1 MKKLILFL
9 GFLFMFVL
17 TEAQE
22 LFTYTEPASNMA
34 ARTFGLRMTST
45 FMPERPSAV
54 VNTHFTP
61 EIMIGFSK
69 RWMCHIDAFI
79 SNRAGEWESEGGSVY
94 VKRRFY
100 SVDNVHTHFR
110 LAAIGRFSFNSSNI
124 HQEAVD
130 LNGHNS
136 GFEFGLIATQLLHK
150 VALSASTSYING
162 TENVGEKFYTKE
174 KMLNR
179 RAIGF
184 TLSAGKLF
192 LPKSY
197 VSYNQ
202 LNLNGMVEILGQT
215 NVQSGRTFID
225 IAPVIQCIIKSRMRL
240 DLGYRMPISNQL
252 TRTAPGGGLIRFEY
266 NFFNAF

>member
-34 ARTFGLRMTST
+34 ARTFALRMTST

-54 VNTHFTP
+54 VNTHFNP
-61 EIMIGFSK
+61 EIMVGISK
-69 RWMCHIDAFI
+69 RWMFHLDAFV
-79 SNRAGEWESEGGSVY
+79 SNRAGEWDAEGGSIY
-94 VKRRFY
+94 IKRRFY
-100 SVDNVHTHFR
+100 SVDNVHSHFR
-110 LAAIGRFSFNSSNI
+110 MAAIGRFSFNNSDI

-136 GFEFGLIATQLLHK
+136 GLEFGLIATQLLHK
-150 VALSASTSYING
+150 VALSGSVSYIQG
-162 TENVGEKFYTKE
+162 TENVGEKFYTNNVK
-174 KMLNR
+174 LNR
-179 RAIGF
+179 RALGF
-184 TLSAGKLF
+184 TFSTGKLF

-197 VSYNQ
+197 RDYNQ
-202 LNLNGMVEILGQT
+202 LNVNGMVEWIGQT
-215 NVQSGRTFID
+215 NLNSGNTFLD
-225 IAPVIQCIIKSRMRL
+225 VAPVLQFIIKSRMRL
-240 DLGYRMPISNQL
+240 DLGYRIPISNQL
-252 TRTAPGGGLIRFEY
+252 ARTAPGGGLIRFEY

>member
-1 MKKLILFL
+1 MKKLALF
-9 GFLFMFVL
+9 FLYFLSVSSL
-17 TEAQE
+17 HAQE
-22 LFTYTEPASNMA
+22 LFTYTEPASNMP
-34 ARTFGLRMTST
+34 ARTLSLRMTST
-45 FMPERPSAV
+45 FMSERPSAV

-61 EIMIGFSK
+61 EIMIGYSK

-79 SNRAGEWESEGGSVY
+79 SNRAGEWESEGGSIY
-94 VKRRFY
+94 IKRRFY
-100 SVDNVHTHFR
+100 SVDNVHSHFR
-110 LAAIGRFSFNSSNI
+110 MAAIGRFSFNNSSI

-136 GFEFGLIATQLLHK
+136 GIEFGLIATQLLHK

-174 KMLNR
+174 KILNR
-179 RAIGF
+179 RAVGF
-184 TLSAGKLF
+184 TFSVGKLF

-197 VSYNQ
+197 ISYNQ

-215 NVQSGRTFID
+215 NLKSGHTFLD
-225 IAPVIQCIIKSRMRL
+225 VAPVIQFVIKSRMRL

-252 TRTAPGGGLIRFEY
+252 SRTAPGGGLIRFEY